1 MAANT
6 QTVPFHC
13 HVDCH
18 RTGGHGEGV
27 LWFHVH
33 SCDALCAHVG
43 IANYHLGEAKAQ
55 TVEAVDTYTFFIPMQ
70 LMDAMNAVD
79 VALEDEAAAN
89 QALIERV
96 RNKQVPHGWWFRTT
110 PGAVT

>member
-6 QTVPFHC
+6 QTGPFHC

-43 IANYHLGEAKAQ
+43 IANYHMGEGNRQHAYC
-55 TVEAVDTYTFFIPMQ
+55 DTYTFFIPMQ
-70 LMDAMNAVD
+70 LLDAMNAMD
-79 VALEDEAAAN
+79 VGLEEEAAAK
-89 QALIERV
+89 QALIEQV
-96 RNKQVPHGWWFRTT
+96 TNKQVPHGWWFCTT